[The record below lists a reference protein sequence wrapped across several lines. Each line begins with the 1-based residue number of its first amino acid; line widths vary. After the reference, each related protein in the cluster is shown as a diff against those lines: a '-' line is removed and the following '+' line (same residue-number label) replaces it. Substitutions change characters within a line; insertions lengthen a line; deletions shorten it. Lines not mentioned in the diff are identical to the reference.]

1 MKSAA
6 FRYARPENLAE
17 AMILKRAEGEDAR
30 WLAGGQ
36 SLVPMMNLRMASP
49 SLVIDLSRIR
59 ALTGIS
65 LQGETLRIGAMTRH
79 AAVGADPM
87 VARHAPL
94 LAQAA
99 PWIAHPAIRARGTI
113 GGSLA
118 LADPAAEWPACCLAL
133 DATLVALG
141 MDGAER
147 HIAAAD
153 FFQGIYATALLP
165 DELLLR
171 VEIPVQRGRSALRE
185 LARRHGDYATVG
197 LAATSA
203 PALAFFGVADRPLR
217 FAGVE
222 AALADQGVDA
232 AVALLRTTLE
242 PIADL
247 CHAAATKSHLA
258 GVLLR
263 RVAQEIGA

>member
-6 FRYARPENLAE
+6 FRYARPEGLAE
-17 AMILKRAEGEDAR
+17 AMVLKRAEGEDAR

-36 SLVPMMNLRMASP
+36 SLVPMMNMRVAAP

-59 ALTGIS
+59 ELAGIR
-65 LQGETLRIGAMTRH
+65 LHDDTLHIGAMTRH
-79 AAVGADPM
+79 AAVGADPL

-94 LAQAA
+94 LAQAV
-99 PWIAHPAIRARGTI
+99 PWIAHAAIRARGTI

-133 DATLVALG
+133 DATLVVLG
-141 MDGAER
+141 ADDAER
-147 HIAAAD
+147 RIAAAD
-153 FFQGIYATALLP
+153 FFRGIYATALAP

-171 VEIPVQRGRSALRE
+171 VEIPPQRGRSTLRE
-185 LARRHGDYATVG
+185 IARRHGDYATVG

-217 FAGVE
+217 LAGVE
-222 AALADQGVDA
+222 AALAGQGVDA
-232 AVALLRTTLE
+232 AVAILRTTLE

-247 CHAAATKSHLA
+247 DHAAATKSHLA

-263 RVAQEIGA
+263 RVAAELRA